1 MFPYGRFGY
10 VTGFGYSSSNEYS
23 EASSKYSTQSSEKQV
38 SRHGNSC
45 CVVAE
50 FTVGTLFL
58 SFTDS
63 VFHARVEN
71 SIKLIL
77 AINIDYTLISINTN
91 IIAINNAGL
100 YLSEDLTRILK
111 YTFSI
116 RHVCR

>member
-1 MFPYGRFGY
+1 MQIIKVMRRKKRANSPQRLKLPYKLPVEITDPMFPYVRFGY
-10 VTGFGYSSSNEYS
+10 LTGFGYSSSNEYS

-50 FTVGTLFL
+50 FTAGTLFL

-77 AINIDYTLISINTN
+77 AINIDYYS
-91 IIAINNAGL
+91 
-100 YLSEDLTRILK
+100 YQ
-111 YTFSI
+111 
-116 RHVCR
+116 H

>member
-1 MFPYGRFGY
+1 MFPYGGFGY
-10 VTGFGYSSSNEYS
+10 VTGFGYSSPNEYS

-71 SIKLIL
+71 SIKLIP
-77 AINIDYTLISINTN
+77 AINIDYLITININ
-91 IIAINNAGL
+91 IIVINNAGL
-100 YLSEDLTRILK
+100 YLSEELTRILR

-116 RHVCR
+116 RHVCRR

>member
-1 MFPYGRFGY
+1 MRRKKRANSLERLKLPYKLPVEVTDPMFPYGRFGY
-10 VTGFGYSSSNEYS
+10 VTGFGYSSSKDYS

-50 FTVGTLFL
+50 FTAGTLFL

-63 VFHARVEN
+63 VLHARVEN

-77 AINIDYTLISINTN
+77 AINIDYYS
-91 IIAINNAGL
+91 
-100 YLSEDLTRILK
+100 YQ
-111 YTFSI
+111 
-116 RHVCR
+116 H